1 MGAARHVAWSL
12 PAILVIVGCGSSP
25 TGSSMITSRSSTT
38 TAETVTTFSET
49 ATSSASSGV
58 PAVTPGGATAEQ
70 AAFACASHSG
80 GDASVAA
87 QLVAVRTAHQS
98 GFDRV
103 TFEFASPAG
112 GPGRS
117 GFPAYRVTP
126 QGSPRMVRDPS
137 GQPVTLQG
145 SAALRVVVQH
155 ASGFDMTASPAR
167 ATYSGGRDLR
177 PALPAVREV
186 EQLGDFERVL
196 SWGIGLASPVCSRVV
211 VLGNPTRIAVDV
223 QSP

>member
-98 GFDRV
+98 GF
-103 TFEFASPAG
+103 

>member
-1 MGAARHVAWSL
+1 VGA
-12 PAILVIVGCGSSP
+12 
-25 TGSSMITSRSSTT
+25 SRSSTT
-38 TAETVTTFSET
+38 TAEAVATSSET
-49 ATSSASSGV
+49 ATTSASGGG
-58 PAVTPGGATAEQ
+58 PAATPGGANADQ
-70 AAFACASHSG
+70 APFACATHSG

-112 GPGRS
+112 GPGRP
-117 GFPAYRVTP
+117 GVPAYRVTP
-126 QGSPRMVRDPS
+126 QPSPTMVRDPS

-145 SAALRVVVQH
+145 SAALRLVVQD
-155 ASGFDMTASPAR
+155 ASGVDMTVSPAR
-167 ATYSGGRDLR
+167 TTYSGSRDLR
-177 PALPAVREV
+177 PALPTVREV

-196 SWGIGLASPVCSRVV
+196 SWGIGLASAACSRVA
-211 VLGNPTRIAVDV
+211 VLSNPTRIAVDI